1 VSQIHINR
9 IDRLRTKLTTEGFLV
24 ASPIDLYYFTGLELS
39 AGKLLISAK
48 DALLLVDG
56 RYIETAQGQ
65 SPVQVALD
73 GQKAFLDAIA
83 PWKSIG
89 VDSEKTTVQSWQDL
103 NRLAERK
110 FLPIQGL
117 ISRLRAIKGPEEI
130 HLLEKAAA
138 LGSKGFDFV
147 VGRLNEGVQESALA
161 FELEMFW
168 RKQGAKGVAF
178 EPIIAFGANSS
189 KPHYRAGDRSL
200 ARDEPVLIDIGVEL
214 NHYHSDM
221 TRMAV
226 LGSLPEQM
234 KAIFDI
240 VQEAHRRAIELVKP
254 GTSIAALDDAARL
267 YIESKGYGKNF
278 SHSLGHGIG
287 LEVHEFPT
295 IRRNPSNET
304 LFLEEGM
311 AITIEPGI
319 YLPGIGGVR
328 LEDTVIVTENGHKN
342 ITDRSICCHFAKK
355 SS

>member
-1 VSQIHINR
+1 MNR
-9 IDRLRTKLTTEGFLV
+9 IDRLRKKLTVDAFLIT
-24 ASPIDLYYFTGLELS
+24 SPIDLYYFTGLELS
-39 AGKLLISAK
+39 AGKLLISAQE
-48 DALLLVDG
+48 ALLLVDG
-56 RYIETAQGQ
+56 RYIETAQAQ
-65 SPVQVALD
+65 SPVPVILD
-73 GQKAFLDAIA
+73 GQKAFSDAIA
-83 PWKSIG
+83 PLKRIG
-89 VDSEKTTVQSWQDL
+89 IDSDKTTVQTWQDL
-103 NRLAERK
+103 NRLVEGR

-117 ISRLRAIKGPEEI
+117 ISQLRAIKGPEEI
-130 HLLEKAAA
+130 DLLEKAAA
-138 LGSKGFDFV
+138 LGSEGFDFV

-168 RKQGAKGVAF
+168 RGKGAKGVAF
-178 EPIIAFGANSS
+178 EPIIAFGPNSS
-189 KPHYRAGDRSL
+189 KPHYRAGDRRL

-226 LGSLPEQM
+226 FGHLQDRMRS
-234 KAIFDI
+234 IFDI

-267 YIESKGYGKNF
+267 YIESKGHGKDF

-295 IRRNPSNET
+295 IRRNPLNET

-328 LEDTVIVTENGHKN
+328 LEDTVIVTATGHKN
-342 ITDRSICCHFAKK
+342 ITHRNICCHSVKK
-355 SS
+355 SF

>member
-1 VSQIHINR
+1 MNR
-9 IDRLRTKLTTEGFLV
+9 IDRLRNKLTTDGFLI
-24 ASPIDLYYFTGLELS
+24 ASPIELYYFTGLELS
-39 AGKLLISAK
+39 AGKLLISAQE
-48 DALLLVDG
+48 ALLLVDG
-56 RYIETAQGQ
+56 RYIETAQVQ
-65 SPVQVALD
+65 SPVPVILD
-73 GQKAFLDAIA
+73 GQKAFLDAIG
-83 PWKSIG
+83 PLKSIG

-103 NRLAERK
+103 NRLAEGR
-110 FLPIQGL
+110 FLPVQGL
-117 ISRLRAIKGPEEI
+117 ISRLRAIKDPDEI
-130 HLLEKAAA
+130 LLLEKAAA

-147 VGRLNEGVQESALA
+147 VGQLAEGVEERALA
-161 FELEMFW
+161 FALEMFW

-189 KPHYRAGDRSL
+189 KPHYRAGDRILSK
-200 ARDEPVLIDIGVEL
+200 DEPVLIDIGVEL

-221 TRMAV
+221 TRMAAIGA
-226 LGSLPEQM
+226 LHEPM

-267 YIESKGYGKNF
+267 YIESKGHGKDF

-295 IRRNPSNET
+295 IRRSPLNET

-328 LEDTVIVTENGHKN
+328 LEDTVIVTATGHKN
-342 ITDRSICCHFAKK
+342 ITDRKICCHFAKK
-355 SS
+355 SF